1 LREKGLKRDV
11 SVGLKADLTTRKS
24 DFRFTPESGLRADI
38 SPCPFRANNGSGPY
52 YSMTSSTVAS
62 RPARTVNAKRFGGLK
77 VHDKI
82 EVSGLRD
89 WV

>member
-1 LREKGLKRDV
+1 
-11 SVGLKADLTTRKS
+11 
-24 DFRFTPESGLRADI
+24 
-38 SPCPFRANNGSGPY
+38 
-52 YSMTSSTVAS
+52 MTSSTVAS

-89 WV
+89 WANAERRAQSDSSKRTHAPQQGII

>member
-1 LREKGLKRDV
+1 LADTNTQSPDCRPIGQSPHVQIRHDGRDLSAYFGAFV
-11 SVGLKADLTTRKS
+11 YH
-24 DFRFTPESGLRADI
+24 PES
-38 SPCPFRANNGSGPY
+38 PY

-82 EVSGLRD
+82 EVSGLRG